1 LMERAALLAE
11 HDLVSDSALAFG
23 PGAAAAEFTRDID
36 GMTIDQAEAY
46 LVRRALDRHNGN
58 LQHAA
63 DALGITRQTLYRRLE
78 KHSLRDPA
86 ADDAD

>member
-1 LMERAALLAE
+1 
-11 HDLVSDSALAFG
+11 
-23 PGAAAAEFTRDID
+23 
-36 GMTIDQAEAY
+36 MTIDQAEAH
-46 LVRRALDRHNGN
+46 LVRRALERHHGN

-78 KHSLRDPA
+78 KHSLRDPS